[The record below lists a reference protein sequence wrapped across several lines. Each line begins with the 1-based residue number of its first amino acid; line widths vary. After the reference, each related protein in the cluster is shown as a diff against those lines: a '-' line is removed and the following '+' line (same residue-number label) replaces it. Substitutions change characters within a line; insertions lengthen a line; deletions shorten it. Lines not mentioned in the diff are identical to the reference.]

1 MTEPINLNKTR
12 KARAKADKKAE
23 AAQNR
28 VRFGCTKAQRE
39 LEKAEAEKARREL
52 DAKRRLL
59 EDE

>member
-1 MTEPINLNKTR
+1 MTEPINLNKAR
-12 KARAKADKKAE
+12 KARAEADKKAE

-28 VRFGCTKAQRE
+28 VRFGRTKAQRE